1 MKVWI
6 LMLVVL
12 AFASSV
18 VNARITAPSTARPA
32 TVQSIGLD

>member
-6 LMLVVL
+6 LILVVL

-18 VNARITAPSTARPA
+18 VNARITAPGTARPA
-32 TVQSIGLD
+32 TAHSIGLD